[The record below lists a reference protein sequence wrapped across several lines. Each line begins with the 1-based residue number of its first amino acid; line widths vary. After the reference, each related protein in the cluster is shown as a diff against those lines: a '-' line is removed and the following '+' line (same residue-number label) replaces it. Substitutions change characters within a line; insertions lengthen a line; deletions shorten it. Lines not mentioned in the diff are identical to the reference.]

1 MSPLKRLLQ
10 KQPSAK
16 KETTQRRK
24 GAGYSGKNFA
34 SLRLG
39 VEAFC

>member
-1 MSPLKRLLQ
+1 MIIELTAIS
-10 KQPSAK
+10 K

-39 VEAFC
+39 VEAFG